1 MTLREL
7 AKNYDGSVNMSVYAT
22 AEDEKPEFTFPSAI
36 HEKIKDEIMDKE
48 ISSYKVENKIL
59 YTEIK
64 VVLAQE
70 TVTDQGPEG
79 NE

>member
-7 AKNYDGSVNMSVYAT
+7 AKHYDGTVNMSVYAT
-22 AEDEKPEFTFPSAI
+22 AEDEKPEFTFPSSI

-48 ISSYKVENKIL
+48 IANYKIENKII
-59 YTEIK
+59 YSEIK

-70 TVTDQGPEG
+70 VIADQEPEVTE
-79 NE
+79 